1 MGTYNYQVKGW
12 PASPRSQKRKE
23 MNIASGGSVSPSSG
37 GVGGSDVDLSGYV
50 RIADLIKTITEA
62 GAVEFLDTNVMSALY
77 AKTLIDG
84 KANTTHDHRGQLI
97 RPSVMVIP
105 QQSPSDAGFE
115 LEEGEAAMYINPSGN
130 YAVAPSGGVANVYPL
145 TLRIN
150 GVETVFNP
158 GTRAETVTITI
169 PTALSSLDADS
180 AHRLVTDTQ
189 ITGWNGK
196 YALPQGGIP
205 KTDLAS
211 AVQSSLDK
219 ADTAL
224 QSHQSLSGYA
234 TENWVNGRGFLTD
247 VDLSAFSEGITSN
260 SARISSLEDTLR
272 EWDIADYVASW
283 ALALT
288 KPSYTLDEVPDG
300 TTRKLSSYVPV
311 TRKVNNKALSAD
323 ITLTLD
329 DISDGNSRKL
339 ANYVTLA
346 GAQEISGVKTFS
358 AQPKFTAA
366 NMSPFTVSSS
376 VAVTNLNADLL
387 DGAHKGDL
395 LTSFTGGGL
404 SSSGNSLTRA
414 KLSLV
419 VGGTTKEIDAASA
432 NIINSL
438 SVSRL
443 EQTSEKDLR
452 VSITVNGQVSA
463 VAEIAELSVSSARRL
478 SGQSA
483 YTAWGQE
490 YWANGVPKSISG
502 ALTNVTDITGSGKI
516 TIPHAKFADSLS
528 VPQSAPNNPESGEA
542 YFYVSSDGEYG
553 QTPSGGVSNVY
564 PLTLR
569 INGVETVFNPG
580 TRAETVTITIPTALS
595 SLDADSAHR
604 LVTDTQI
611 TGWNGKYAL
620 PQGGIPKTDLASAVQ
635 SSLDKAD
642 TALQSHQSLSG
653 YATENWVNGRG
664 FLTDVDL
671 SAFSEGITSN
681 SARISSLEDTLR
693 EWDIADYVASWAL
706 ALTKPSYTLDEVP
719 DGTTRKLSSYVPVTR
734 KVNNKALSADITL
747 TLDDVSDGNSRKLA
761 NYLLLSG
768 GTMSGDIV
776 FNSKTADKAIR
787 FIKTGDTS
795 QRALLMT
802 TSGSVCVG
810 YDLPSNNL
818 PLYLDGY
825 DIYVRYGA
833 NKTYSVRFNSSGSIT
848 GLQTILPASNNTS
861 NIGEVSQRF
870 KDMYLSGKATIAT
883 AEIEAALIVPTSPP
897 SNPETGKAYLYI
909 NPNGNYGVQPSSS

>member
-130 YAVAPSGGVANVYPL
+130 YAAAPSGGVANVYPL

-211 AVQSSLDK
+211 AVQSSLNK

-329 DISDGNSRKL
+329 DI
-339 ANYVTLA
+339 
-346 GAQEISGVKTFS
+346 
-358 AQPKFTAA
+358 
-366 NMSPFTVSSS
+366 
-376 VAVTNLNADLL
+376 
-387 DGAHKGDL
+387 
-395 LTSFTGGGL
+395 
-404 SSSGNSLTRA
+404 
-414 KLSLV
+414 
-419 VGGTTKEIDAASA
+419 
-432 NIINSL
+432 
-438 SVSRL
+438 
-443 EQTSEKDLR
+443 
-452 VSITVNGQVSA
+452 
-463 VAEIAELSVSSARRL
+463 
-478 SGQSA
+478 
-483 YTAWGQE
+483 
-490 YWANGVPKSISG
+490 
-502 ALTNVTDITGSGKI
+502 
-516 TIPHAKFADSLS
+516 
-528 VPQSAPNNPESGEA
+528 
-542 YFYVSSDGEYG
+542 
-553 QTPSGGVSNVY
+553 
-564 PLTLR
+564 
-569 INGVETVFNPG
+569 
-580 TRAETVTITIPTALS
+580 
-595 SLDADSAHR
+595 
-604 LVTDTQI
+604 
-611 TGWNGKYAL
+611 
-620 PQGGIPKTDLASAVQ
+620 
-635 SSLDKAD
+635 
-642 TALQSHQSLSG
+642 
-653 YATENWVNGRG
+653 
-664 FLTDVDL
+664 
-671 SAFSEGITSN
+671 
-681 SARISSLEDTLR
+681 
-693 EWDIADYVASWAL
+693 
-706 ALTKPSYTLDEVP
+706 
-719 DGTTRKLSSYVPVTR
+719 
-734 KVNNKALSADITL
+734 
-747 TLDDVSDGNSRKLA
+747 SDGNSRKLA